1 MKAMRTGKAIPGY
14 EARILRADGS
24 SIDVMM
30 SANPLFDENGKV
42 RGAIA
47 ALVDVSSHKEAERS
61 QERLL
66 HELQHRVKNIL
77 ATITALTS
85 RMVRTATSVSDFST
99 SFQQRLQAM
108 GRTHEVLS
116 SYNWTDADLDQ
127 LLRAV
132 LSPYSS
138 KSRRNI
144 GIRGKPLQL
153 GASMAATL
161 GMVFFELASNAAK
174 YGALST
180 EEGRVD
186 VAWNTNKAGVLSI
199 HWKEIDGPAV
209 VEPPKRNFGTS
220 FIQQSL
226 EYELGGKV
234 NLRFEPS
241 GVECD
246 IEIPLPSGAGR

>member
-1 MKAMRTGKAIPGY
+1 
-14 EARILRADGS
+14 
-24 SIDVMM
+24 
-30 SANPLFDENGKV
+30 
-42 RGAIA
+42 
-47 ALVDVSSHKEAERS
+47 
-61 QERLL
+61 
-66 HELQHRVKNIL
+66 
-77 ATITALTS
+77 
-85 RMVRTATSVSDFST
+85 
-99 SFQQRLQAM
+99 
-108 GRTHEVLS
+108 
-116 SYNWTDADLDQ
+116 

-132 LSPYSS
+132 LSPYSN
-138 KSRRNI
+138 KSRHNI

-186 VAWNTNKAGVLSI
+186 VVWNTDKAGVLSI

-246 IEIPLPSGAGR
+246 IEIPLPPGAGR